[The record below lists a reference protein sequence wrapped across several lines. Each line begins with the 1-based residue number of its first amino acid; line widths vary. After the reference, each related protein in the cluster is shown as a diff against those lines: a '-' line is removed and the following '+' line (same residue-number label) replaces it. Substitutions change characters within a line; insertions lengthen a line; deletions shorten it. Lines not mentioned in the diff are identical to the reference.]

1 MAEVVEC
8 NIENSLGEIVH
19 IRKAKLFNEA
29 EIREIVRH
37 RRQHEYSIQKR
48 NKCISDYDSYIA
60 TELGILRLVSLRRIK
75 MMDYRFKDEIEKS
88 ILSRLVRLHRQS
100 CYRFQG
106 HLDVWIRF
114 LFFNRKLGRHMA
126 VVRLWERILQVHGR
140 TDPRLWA
147 AAAAFHLN
155 EGCRAQA
162 RSCLSKLK
170 NERQALKLASKK
182 LRRLGKNPTCH
193 QEQTLLRMETY
204 HFKKLRQSLN
214 RSVQLTWDHS
224 HLRGIREARRLLTQ
238 GLSFNEDSV
247 DLLLELL
254 KLEGIAADFFAKRVS
269 KRLAKAQELDM
280 EYEVMKSGDNH
291 IGKSKRAQRLERERE
306 MKVKEER
313 ENAANFINEVTEDV
327 DFVMSGGTF
336 KLVLERFLTFSKVT
350 SKHLAA
356 AVEIAQKF
364 SRFADMDILAKLR
377 TKQQELHEAEAA
389 GAIRRQEL
397 NSNENLGPISLL
409 EEATKVVDIHY
420 RGFQDLLDQAAETEN
435 DCDIDT
441 ALATWKE
448 WYQPAN
454 KPSDLLQIFD
464 PSIDPRWMKLLT
476 LRIYVLVVAKTIAKV
491 KIDKA
496 ETKDEMLKLYQ
507 DFKLKQAAR
516 VQDTRGLMDLLAA
529 SSWGS
534 KVANFWHLYL
544 EFEEKLGDCSRLPS
558 LRWRAE
564 KCLNEGPRT
573 KFLADLSTING
584 QKMEFL

>member
-1 MAEVVEC
+1 MAEVVER
-8 NIENSLGEIVH
+8 NIESSLEEITH

-29 EIREIVRH
+29 EIREIVRL
-37 RRQHEYSIQKR
+37 RRQHEYNIQKR
-48 NKCISDYDSYIA
+48 NKRISDYDSYIA
-60 TELGILRLVSLRRIK
+60 TELGILRLIGLRRIK
-75 MMDYRFKDEIEKS
+75 TMDYRFKDEIEKS
-88 ILSRLVRLHRQS
+88 IISRLVRLHRQS

-106 HLDVWIRF
+106 HLDVWMRF
-114 LFFNRKLGRHMA
+114 LHFNRKLGRHMA

-162 RSCLSKLK
+162 RSRLSKLK
-170 NERQALKLASKK
+170 DERHALKLASKK
-182 LRRLGKNPTCH
+182 LRRLGKNPTCP
-193 QEQTLLRMETY
+193 QERTLLRMETY

-224 HLRGIREARRLLTQ
+224 HLRGIREARRLLIQ

-254 KLEGIAADFFAKRVS
+254 KLEGAAADFFAKRVS

-280 EYEVMKSGDNH
+280 EDDALKSVEDN
-291 IGKSKRAQRLERERE
+291 GSKSKRAQRLERETE

-313 ENAANFINEVTEDV
+313 ENAANFMKEVTEDV
-327 DFVMSGGTF
+327 DFVMSGGAF
-336 KLVLERFLTFSKVT
+336 KLVLERFLTFPKAT

-364 SRFADMDILAKLR
+364 SGFADVDLLAKLR
-377 TKQQELHEAEAA
+377 TRQQDLCEAETAE
-389 GAIRRQEL
+389 AIRRREKNANEEL
-397 NSNENLGPISLL
+397 NSISLS
-409 EEATKVVDIHY
+409 EEATVAADAHY
-420 RGFQDLLDQAAETEN
+420 RGFQELLDQAAKTGN

-441 ALATWKE
+441 AFATWKE
-448 WYQPAN
+448 WYQPAK
-454 KPSDLLQIFD
+454 KPSDLLQIID
-464 PSIDPRWMKLLT
+464 PSVDPRWMKLLT
-476 LRIYVLVVAKTIAKV
+476 LRIYALVVAKTIAKA

-507 DFKLKQAAR
+507 DFKIKQDAR
-516 VQDTRGLMDLLAA
+516 VQDTRGLMDLLAT

-534 KVANFWHLYL
+534 KVADFWHLYL

-573 KFLADLSTING
+573 KFLTDLSTITG
-584 QKMEFL
+584 QKMQFL